1 MRSVPIIL
9 LLMVCSSIVVAD
21 NPIIQ
26 NLYSA
31 DPAPMVHNDTVF
43 LYTSHDEDVTEGG
56 FFTMKNWLCYSTT
69 DMVNW
74 TDHGIVASLQDFSWS
89 NTNGAWAPQCIYRN
103 EKYYLYCPLQMV
115 GIGVLVSDSP
125 YGPFKDPLDKP
136 LIQNSGD
143 DIDPTVFVDD
153 DGQAYLYWGNPKLY
167 YVKLNENMT
176 SYSGGVQTVKFT
188 NDSFGKRTVVDDN
201 RPYSYEEGPWFYKRD
216 NVYYMVFAGGP
227 ISEHIGYSTGSGPT
241 GPWTYRG
248 VIMPTQQSKV
258 ISRSFTIHPGVI
270 DYKDNSY
277 LFYHNQGLQ
286 GGGGFKRSV
295 CVEQFTYKAD
305 GSIPAID
312 MTKDGLDQVGSC
324 NPYDTTEAETICW
337 QSGVETEVCG
347 EGGMNVSQI
356 ENSDYIKIKGVDF
369 RDGAISFDARVA
381 SNTSGGKIELHLD
394 SENGTTVG
402 TCDVSNTGSWQN
414 WATKSCAVSGATGK
428 HDLYLKFTGG
438 SGTLFNFNW
447 WKFMSAPTGVDI
459 NRTVTSSGHNQITMH
474 VVTSGAGMVKV
485 DFPIWLVRENVQ
497 VCLFDMTGRLAVKL
511 FDGQLS
517 APQLSLPLAAG
528 NIRPGSYIASVSVPH
543 GIVLTKGVVVQ

>member
-1 MRSVPIIL
+1 MRSVLTVLFL
-9 LLMVCSSIVVAD
+9 LVCSSIAVAD
-21 NPIIQ
+21 NPVIQ

-56 FFTMKNWLCYSTT
+56 FFTMKNWLCYSTI

-89 NTNGAWAPQCIYRN
+89 RTNGAWAPQCIYRN
-103 EKYYLYCPLQMV
+103 GKYYLYCPLQMV

-125 YGPFKDPLDKP
+125 YGPFKDPLNKP
-136 LIQNSGD
+136 LIKNSGD

-176 SYSGGVQTVKFT
+176 SYSGSVQTVTFT
-188 NDSFGKRTVVDDN
+188 EAGFGKRTVADAN
-201 RPYSYEEGPWFYKRD
+201 RPYTYEEGPWFYKKN

-227 ISEHIGYSTGSGPT
+227 ISEHIGYSTGTGPT

-270 DYKDNSY
+270 DYKNNSY
-277 LFYHNQGLQ
+277 LFYHNQGLP
-286 GGGGFKRSV
+286 GGEGFKRSV

-305 GSIPAID
+305 GSIPVID
-312 MTKDGLDQVGSC
+312 MTKNGPDQVGSC
-324 NPYDTTEAETICW
+324 NPYETIEAETVCW
-337 QSGVETEVCG
+337 QSGVETEVCS
-347 EGGMNVSQI
+347 EGGMDVCKI
-356 ENSDYIKIKGVDF
+356 ENNDYIKVKGVDF
-369 RDGAISFDARVA
+369 GEGAVSFSARVA

-394 SENGTTVG
+394 SENGTKVG
-402 TCDVSNTGSWQN
+402 TCDVSGTGGWQS
-414 WATKSCAVSGATGK
+414 WATKTCTVSGAKGK
-428 HDLYLKFTGG
+428 HDLFLKFTGG

-447 WKFMSAPTGVDI
+447 WKFTSVPTGVDR
-459 NRTVTSSGHNQITMH
+459 NRSLNSTVHNQITMH
-474 VVTSGAGMVKV
+474 VATSGAGIVKV
-485 DFPIWLVRENVQ
+485 DFPNWLVRENVQ
-497 VCLFDMTGRLAVKL
+497 VCLFDMTGRLVVTL
-511 FDGQLS
+511 FNGRLS
-517 APQLSLPLAAG
+517 APQLSLPLAVG
-528 NIRPGSYIASVSVPH
+528 TIRPGSYIASVEAPH
-543 GIVLTKGVVVQ
+543 GTLLSKGVVVQ